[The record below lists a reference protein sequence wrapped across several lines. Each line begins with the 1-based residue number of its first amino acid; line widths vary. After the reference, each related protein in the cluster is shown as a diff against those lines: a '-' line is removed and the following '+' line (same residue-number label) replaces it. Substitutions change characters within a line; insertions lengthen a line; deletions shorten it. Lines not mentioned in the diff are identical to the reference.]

1 MWKKATFRRQA
12 ILANIAME
20 IGRPIVYDPKK
31 RLVVD
36 DHEATKRLRRAYRA
50 PWKYPAM

>member
-1 MWKKATFRRQA
+1 
-12 ILANIAME
+12 LANIAMD

-36 DHEATKRLRRAYRA
+36 DHDATKRLRREYRK
-50 PWKYPAM
+50 PWRHPVAA